1 MEHLFK
7 ALNQQDHR
15 DFLKAINRE
24 PSDLDLC
31 LRASWEASVLNLLA
45 RTPSYK
51 LTRLCEGEAL
61 IGEDNER
68 LLPLQWKLLEAKHAL
83 QAETGST
90 PTTAEI
96 RARLK
101 QELRESIDDAG
112 DYLTFLS
119 YFEFVLERKEDPSLS
134 WETYSSE
141 LDIYHGLDAILKR
154 LHESDGSPLKPGKA
168 DGKASKDDGET
179 GGYL

>member
-1 MEHLFK
+1 MEQLFK

-15 DFLKAINRE
+15 DFLTTINRQ
-24 PSDLDLC
+24 PSDIDLC
-31 LRASWEASVLNLLA
+31 LIASRAAYVLNLLA
-45 RTPSYK
+45 RTPSHR

-68 LLPLQWKLLEAKHAL
+68 LLPLQWELLKAKHAL
-83 QAETGST
+83 QSETGST
-90 PTTAEI
+90 PTAAEI

-101 QELRESIDDAG
+101 QELKESIDEGG
-112 DYLTFLS
+112 DYITFLS
-119 YFEFVLERKEDPSLS
+119 YFEFVLERKEDPSLN

-141 LDIYHGLDAILKR
+141 LDIYHGLNAILKR
-154 LHESDGSPLKPGKA
+154 LQESDVSPPKPGKA
-168 DGKASKDDGET
+168 KDRANRDDGET